1 MSISVLPTADDLRT
15 SSSFEELIWAL
26 SRPGLVRRMPFA
38 GFDALAESLIDRECT
53 FHASLD
59 PALDERIAR
68 TGARRAA
75 VEKADYVFA
84 PLGSE
89 TDVAELSRLCIGT
102 LSYPDEAATLIAPA
116 IIGTGQALRLTG
128 PGIKGE
134 VFLRIGGVHPSFW
147 AMRAMAI
154 RYPLGWELYLVD
166 GDRLVGVP
174 RTTKIEVL

>member
-1 MSISVLPTADDLRT
+1 MTISVLPTADDRRT
-15 SSSFEELIWAL
+15 NASFEELMWAI
-26 SRPGLVRRMPFA
+26 SRPGLVRGMPFA
-38 GFDALAESLIDRECT
+38 GFEALAESLIDRECT

-84 PLGSE
+84 PLGGE
-89 TDVAELSRLCIGT
+89 TEVAALSQMRIGT
-102 LSYPDEAATLIAPA
+102 LSYPDESSTLFAPA
-116 IIGTGQALRLTG
+116 IIGTGQALRLIG

-134 VFLRIGGVHPSFW
+134 IFLRIGGVHPSFW
-147 AMRAMAI
+147 AMRAKAI

-166 GDRLVGVP
+166 GDRLVGIP